1 MKVGLY
7 SVSYSGAW
15 YPGPGLSMADFI
27 AKAKELGFP
36 GGELGAKRPH
46 ASPMDLNERA
56 CAQVREALDKH
67 GIELAAVASY
77 NDFTSPVLEHRETQL
92 LMLRE
97 QIKVTRDLGAPVL
110 RVFAAWRGV
119 TLRDG
124 LATYD
129 MTRRY
134 AENQYP
140 DVTRLEQWRWVR
152 EGLQEAARFAEDVGV
167 TLALQN
173 HEPLIRN
180 YHDMLNMIREVDS
193 PALKACLDAPL
204 LNRLTDADYV
214 RQAVLETNGLQVH
227 SHFGGEFHRNPQGK
241 AVCELDCDYLSFVK
255 ALKEIGYTGYL
266 CYEFCHP
273 CLDERHEPAGI
284 DRVHEQVALALEFM
298 LDTLQQADAGP
309 G

>member
-7 SVSYSGAW
+7 SVTYSGAW
-15 YPGPGLSMADFI
+15 YRGAGLSAAEFV

-36 GGELGAKRPH
+36 GVELGAKRPH
-46 ASPMDLNERA
+46 ASPVDLDERA
-56 CAQVREALDKH
+56 RAQAREALEIH
-67 GIELAAVASY
+67 GIELAGVAGY
-77 NDFTSPVLEHRETQL
+77 NDFTSPVLEHREMQL

-152 EGLQEAARFAEDVGV
+152 EGLREAARFAEDVGV

-180 YHDMLNMIREVDS
+180 YHDMLDMIQEVDS

-204 LNRLTDADYV
+204 LARRTDADYV
-214 RQAVLETNGLQVH
+214 RQAVLETADLQVH
-227 SHFGGEFHRNPQGK
+227 SHFGGEFHRDPEGK

-255 ALKEIGYTGYL
+255 ALKETGYTGYL

-273 CLDERHEPAGI
+273 CLDDRHEPAGI
-284 DRVHEQVALALEFM
+284 DRIDEQAALALEFM
-298 LDTLQQADAGP
+298 LDILKQAGVGP